1 MNEKARPPALDL
13 WRPDLATGIPEVD
26 AQHREL
32 LERIAALYAAARHGD
47 TSHAPESL
55 AYRERYAAEHFAAE
69 ERAMAALAYPAL
81 AEHAALH
88 ATFRD
93 ALAQRKRDF
102 GVHGSESI
110 LLVDLLC
117 WMDGW
122 LNDHVRA
129 ADAAMARFVRSEPG
143 RLAAFGGP

>member
-32 LERIAALYAAARHGD
+32 LGRIAALYAAARHGD
-47 TSHAPESL
+47 TRHATESL
-55 AYRERYAAEHFAAE
+55 SYLERYAAEHFAAE
-69 ERAMAALAYPAL
+69 ERAMGTFGYPGL

-88 ATFRD
+88 AAFRE
-93 ALAQRKRDF
+93 ALDRRKRDF
-102 GVHGSESI
+102 GIHGSESI

-122 LNDHVRA
+122 LNDHVRG
-129 ADAAMARFVRSEPG
+129 ADAAMARFVRSDPG
-143 RLAAFGGP
+143 RLAAFGGR

>member
-1 MNEKARPPALDL
+1 MSDKARPSAPDL

-32 LERIAALYAAARHGD
+32 LEQIAALYAAARHGE
-47 TSHAPESL
+47 TRHASESL
-55 AYRERYAAEHFAAE
+55 SYLERYAAEHFDAE
-69 ERAMAALAYPAL
+69 ERAMAALAYPGL

-88 ATFRD
+88 AAFRG
-93 ALAQRKRDF
+93 ALARRKQDF
-102 GVHGSESI
+102 GAHGSESI

-122 LNDHVRA
+122 LNDHVRG

-143 RLAAFGGP
+143 RLAAFGAR